1 MNNTVILHGRLT
13 GDPVLRFTKSQKS
26 VASFQIAVNRDFS
39 EGTDFFRCVTWN
51 ELGETMKKYL
61 AKGSEILVSGSLRN
75 NNYTDNNGNERE
87 GVEIVVN
94 TFDFC
99 GAKRNSSPGA
109 PSDVDPLTPSTFE
122 ELEDDVSSSDLPF

>member
-39 EGTDFFRCVTWN
+39 EGTDFFRCVAWN

-61 AKGSEILVSGSLRN
+61 AKGSEVLISGSLRN

-99 GAKRNSSPGA
+99 GAKRHSSPGS
-109 PSDVDPLTPSTFE
+109 PSDVDPLTPSAFE
-122 ELEDDVSSSDLPF
+122 ELEDDATASDLPF

>member
-39 EGTDFFRCVTWN
+39 DGTDFFRCVAWSD
-51 ELGETMKKYL
+51 LGETMKKYL
-61 AKGSEILVSGSLRN
+61 AKGSEVLISGSLRN

-109 PSDVDPLTPSTFE
+109 PSDVDPLTPSAFE
-122 ELEDDVSSSDLPF
+122 ELEDGDTASDLPF

>member
-13 GDPVLRFTKSQKS
+13 GDPVLRFTKSQTA

-39 EGTDFFRCVTWN
+39 EGTDFFCCFAWN

-99 GAKRNSSPGA
+99 GAKRHSSPGA

-122 ELEDDVSSSDLPF
+122 ELEDDATASDLPF

>member
-39 EGTDFFRCVTWN
+39 DGTDFFRCVAWSD
-51 ELGETMKKYL
+51 LGETMKKYL

-99 GAKRNSSPGA
+99 GAKRHSSPGA
-109 PSDVDPLTPSTFE
+109 PSDVDPLTPSAFE
-122 ELEDDVSSSDLPF
+122 ELEDNESSSDLPF

>member
-13 GDPVLRFTKSQKS
+13 GDPVLRFTKSQKP
-26 VASFQIAVNRDFS
+26 VASFQIAVNREFS
-39 EGTDFFRCVTWN
+39 DGTDFFRCVAWN
-51 ELGETMKKYL
+51 DLGETMKKYL

-75 NNYTDNNGNERE
+75 NNYTDKDGNNRE

-99 GAKRNSSPGA
+99 GAKRNSSPGS
-109 PSDVDPLTPSTFE
+109 PNDTDPLTPSAFE
-122 ELEDDVSSSDLPF
+122 ELEDDDTASDLPF

>member
-39 EGTDFFRCVTWN
+39 EGTDFFRCVAWN
-51 ELGETMKKYL
+51 ELGETMKKHL

-87 GVEIVVN
+87 GGEIVVN

-109 PSDVDPLTPSTFE
+109 PSDVDPLTPSAFE
-122 ELEDDVSSSDLPF
+122 ELEDDATASDLPF

>member
-39 EGTDFFRCVTWN
+39 DGTDFFRCVAWN

-61 AKGSEILVSGSLRN
+61 AKGSEVLISGSLRN
-75 NNYTDNNGNERE
+75 NNYTDNNGKERE

-109 PSDVDPLTPSTFE
+109 PSDVDPLTPSAFE
-122 ELEDDVSSSDLPF
+122 ELEDGDTASDLPF

>member
-39 EGTDFFRCVTWN
+39 EGTDFFRCVVWN

-122 ELEDDVSSSDLPF
+122 ELEGDVEQNDLPF

>member
-13 GDPVLRFTKSQKS
+13 GDPVLRFTKSQKA

-39 EGTDFFRCVTWN
+39 DGTDFFRCVAWN
-51 ELGETMKKYL
+51 ELGETMKQYL
-61 AKGSEILVSGSLRN
+61 SKGSEVLISGSLRN

-99 GAKRNSSPGA
+99 GAKRHSSPGS
-109 PSDVDPLTPSTFE
+109 PSDVDPLTPSAFE
-122 ELEDDVSSSDLPF
+122 ELEDEDSSSDLPF

>member
-39 EGTDFFRCVTWN
+39 EGTDFFRCVAWN

-75 NNYTDNNGNERE
+75 NNYTDNNGKERE

-109 PSDVDPLTPSTFE
+109 PSDVDPLTPSAFE
-122 ELEDDVSSSDLPF
+122 ELEDGDTASDLPF

>member
-13 GDPVLRFTKSQKS
+13 GDPVLRFTKSQKA

-39 EGTDFFRCVTWN
+39 DGTDFFRCVAWN
-51 ELGETMKKYL
+51 ELGETMKQYL
-61 AKGSEILVSGSLRN
+61 SKGSEVLISGSLRN

-99 GAKRNSSPGA
+99 GAKRHSSPGA

-122 ELEDDVSSSDLPF
+122 ELEGDVEKDDLPF

>member
-39 EGTDFFRCVTWN
+39 DGTDFFRCVAWN

-61 AKGSEILVSGSLRN
+61 AKGSEVLISGSLRN

-99 GAKRNSSPGA
+99 GAKRHSSPGS

-122 ELEDDVSSSDLPF
+122 ELEGDVEQNDLPF